1 MSGWLFIL
9 LALAAAS
16 LCPLHMF
23 WQHRRGRQPAC
34 CPPDHRSS
42 ADESES
48 ESEEMDELIA
58 LRRRQA
64 ELAARIADFEP
75 EPAPALREASRGQ
88 RATER

>member
-1 MSGWLFIL
+1 VSGWLFIL

-34 CPPDHRSS
+34 CPPDRRSS
-42 ADESES
+42 DDQG

-88 RATER
+88 GATER